1 MTNTNQ
7 LNQTSERNS
16 HLVLGGARSGKSGF
30 AEQKAIC
37 ALAACSNGRLNYI
50 ATATYLDDE
59 MRERIVHHKQRR
71 GELWIEHEAPVELAE
86 KLLSFDQNDVVLIDC
101 LTLWLNNIIF
111 ELGDDA
117 TNEQVEA
124 VVEVLVKSVEQSPAQ
139 IIMVSNEVGLGVVPL
154 GKVSRL
160 FVDNAGRM
168 NQALARVVARVTL
181 VAAGLPLSL
190 KPSSDSAQ
198 SSTHNSN
205 DIKG

>member
-7 LNQTSERNS
+7 ANQINQVSQRNS
-16 HLVLGGARSGKSGF
+16 HLVLGGARSGKSSF
-30 AEQKAIC
+30 AEQQALC
-37 ALAACSNGRLNYI
+37 ALEACSNGRLNYI

-59 MRERIVHHKQRR
+59 MRERIAHHQQRR

-86 KLLSFDQNDVVLIDC
+86 KLQSFDQNDVVMIDC

-168 NQALARVVARVTL
+168 NQALARVVERVTL

-190 KPSSDSAQ
+190 KPSSYLTQ
-198 SSTHNSN
+198 SSTHN
-205 DIKG
+205 

>member
-1 MTNTNQ
+1 MLNTNQ
-7 LNQTSERNS
+7 TSQRNS
-16 HLVLGGARSGKSGF
+16 HLVLGGARSGKSSF
-30 AEQKAIC
+30 AEQQALC
-37 ALAACSNGRLNYI
+37 ALEGCSNGRLNYI

-59 MRERIVHHKQRR
+59 MRERIVHHKDRR
-71 GELWIEHEAPVELAE
+71 GKQWIEHEVPVELAT
-86 KLLSFDQNDVVLIDC
+86 KLQSFNQDDVVLIDC

-124 VVEVLVKSVEQSPAQ
+124 VVKALVKSVEQSPAQ

-168 NQALARVVARVTL
+168 NQALARVVERVTL
-181 VAAGLPLSL
+181 VAAGLPLCL
-190 KPSSDSAQ
+190 KP
-198 SSTHNSN
+198 TNHPI
-205 DIKG
+205 DIQG

>member
-7 LNQTSERNS
+7 ASHINQASQRNS
-16 HLVLGGARSGKSGF
+16 HLVLGGARSGKSSF
-30 AEQKAIC
+30 AEQQTLC
-37 ALAACSNGRLNYI
+37 AFEACSNRRLHYI
-50 ATATYLDDE
+50 ATATFLDDE
-59 MRERIVHHKQRR
+59 MRERITHHKARR
-71 GELWIEHEAPVELAE
+71 GEHWIEHEVPVELAE
-86 KLLSFDQNDVVLIDC
+86 KLQAFEKEDVVLIDC

-124 VVEVLVKSVEQSPAQ
+124 VVEALVQSVEQSPAQ

-168 NQALARVVARVTL
+168 NQALARVVERVTL
-181 VAAGLPLSL
+181 IAAGLPLHL
-190 KPSSDSAQ
+190 KPSIHSLDTQ
-198 SSTHNSN
+198 
-205 DIKG
+205 G

>member
-7 LNQTSERNS
+7 ASQINQASQRS
-16 HLVLGGARSGKSGF
+16 SLLVLGGARSGKSSF
-30 AEQKAIC
+30 AEQQ
-37 ALAACSNGRLNYI
+37 ALGALEACSNGRLHYI

-59 MRERIVHHKQRR
+59 MRERIAHHQQRR
-71 GELWIEHEAPVELAE
+71 DELWAEHEVPVELAE
-86 KLLSFDQNDVVLIDC
+86 KLQSFDQDDVVLIDC
-101 LTLWLNNIIF
+101 LTLWLNNVIF

-168 NQALARVVARVTL
+168 NQSLARVVERVTL
-181 VAAGLPLSL
+181 IAAGLPLNL
-190 KPSSDSAQ
+190 KPSIHSIHSE
-198 SSTHNSN
+198 
-205 DIKG
+205 G